1 MRNSGSQRKRKLNN
15 RGLSLVE
22 VMVGIVILGIVTGP
36 LLHSFVSAMRYNQRA
51 KERQRT
57 TTAAQ
62 SIMEGFKAYD
72 IEELCWQFS
81 GDPAHPFR
89 VIANSGVVSEEA
101 LSDRSGDGVP
111 DTSILPQADGTLA
124 FEPAS
129 DGHYAFVMQNIS
141 FESKL
146 YDARVEV
153 RPKAPLPD
161 ADFDGTQNM
170 AAFED
175 INGYLDAIYKPQA
188 NRDQLA
194 YTLIL
199 NKLLDKLNEED
210 ASDEEF
216 LLADLD
222 TDKLRVKKLILVDIT
237 SSGTDICVVKVTTI
251 YQYET
256 LNYLYEDAE
265 GDEQELEFSG
275 NLADSSGK
283 KVVDDINHDGFLEID
298 YSNTN
303 CDSGVI
309 YTEEIYNN
317 TQTAAD
323 GAHLEKVYLYY
334 YPAYRDVSG
343 VKISSETIILQNN
356 SGEAKDIYLI
366 KQVNGTLSNVWLNN
380 YENSYSPT
388 VTGTGSAINLYHNLN
403 TNLAG
408 GGTTASVSISGVTEK
423 TQLVENNPE
432 YLLYEVIVSVY
443 EEGAAANGFPAESCL
458 LELNGSMNK

>member
-36 LLHSFVSAMRYNQRA
+36 LLHSFVSALRYNQRA

-222 TDKLRVKKLILVDIT
+222 TDKLRVEKETTVTIASPDA
-237 SSGTDICVVKVTTI
+237 GICVVTVTTV
-251 YQYET
+251 YKYDARH
-256 LNYLYEDAE
+256 YPYEDAD
-265 GDEQELEFSG
+265 GNEQELGFHG
-275 NLADSSGK
+275 NLG
-283 KVVDDINHDGFLEID
+283 VDDDD
-298 YSNTN
+298 
-303 CDSGVI
+303 DSAVI

>member
-1 MRNSGSQRKRKLNN
+1 MRNSGSQRKRKRNN
-15 RGLSLVE
+15 KGMSLVE

-36 LLHSFVSAMRYNQRA
+36 LLHSFVSALRYNQRA

-89 VIANSGVVSEEA
+89 VIANLDSTTGVVSEEA
-101 LSDRSGDGVP
+101 LSDRNGDGAP
-111 DTSILPQADGTLA
+111 DTSILSQADGTLA

-141 FESKL
+141 FKLDDSDTAKL

-188 NRDQLA
+188 NRDQIA

-199 NKLLDKLNEED
+199 NKLLNKLNEED
-210 ASDEEF
+210 ASEQDF
-216 LLADLD
+216 LLEDLD
-222 TDKLRVKKLILVDIT
+222 TGKLRVDKETTVTIASPAAGV
-237 SSGTDICVVKVTTI
+237 CVVTVTTV
-251 YQYET
+251 YQYDAR
-256 LNYLYEDAE
+256 LYPYEDAD
-265 GDEQELEFSG
+265 GNEQELGFHG
-275 NLADSSGK
+275 NLGIDDDEDSA
-283 KVVDDINHDGFLEID
+283 
-298 YSNTN
+298 
-303 CDSGVI
+303 VI
-309 YTEEIYNN
+309 YIDEIYNN

-323 GAHLEKVYLYY
+323 GARLEKVYLYY
-334 YPAYRDVSG
+334 YPAYRNVAG
-343 VKISSETIILQNN
+343 VKINSETIALQNN

-380 YENSYSPT
+380 YENSYTPT
-388 VTGTGSAINLYHNLN
+388 VTGEGSTINLYHNLN

-408 GGTTASVSISGVTEK
+408 GGTTASVSISGVTEM
-423 TQLVENNPE
+423 TQLLENNPQ
-432 YLLYEVIVSVY
+432 YLLYEVVVSVY
-443 EEGAAANGFPAESCL
+443 EEGAAANGFPADSCL
-458 LELNGSMNK
+458 LELNGSMNR

>member
-161 ADFDGTQNM
+161 ADFNGTQNM

-175 INGYLDAIYKPQA
+175 INGYLDAIYKPQT

-222 TDKLRVKKLILVDIT
+222 TDKLRVEKETTVTIASPDAGV
-237 SSGTDICVVKVTTI
+237 CVVTVTTV
-251 YQYET
+251 YKYDARH
-256 LNYLYEDAE
+256 YPYEDAD
-265 GDEQELEFSG
+265 GNEQELGFHG
-275 NLADSSGK
+275 NLG
-283 KVVDDINHDGFLEID
+283 VDDDD
-298 YSNTN
+298 
-303 CDSGVI
+303 DSAVI

>member
-216 LLADLD
+216 LIADLD
-222 TDKLRVKKLILVDIT
+222 TDKLRVEKETTVTIASPDAGV
-237 SSGTDICVVKVTTI
+237 CVVTVTTV
-251 YQYET
+251 YKYDARH
-256 LNYLYEDAE
+256 YPYEDAD
-265 GDEQELEFSG
+265 GNEQELGFHG
-275 NLADSSGK
+275 NLG
-283 KVVDDINHDGFLEID
+283 VDDDD
-298 YSNTN
+298 
-303 CDSGVI
+303 DSAVI

-458 LELNGSMNK
+458 LELNGSLNK

>member
-111 DTSILPQADGTLA
+111 DTSILSQADGTLA

-161 ADFDGTQNM
+161 ADFNGTQNM
-170 AAFED
+170 ATFED

-222 TDKLRVKKLILVDIT
+222 TDKLRVEKETTVTIASPDAGV
-237 SSGTDICVVKVTTI
+237 CVVTVTTV
-251 YQYET
+251 YKYDARH
-256 LNYLYEDAE
+256 YPYEDAD
-265 GDEQELEFSG
+265 GNEQELGFHG
-275 NLADSSGK
+275 NLG
-283 KVVDDINHDGFLEID
+283 VDDDD
-298 YSNTN
+298 
-303 CDSGVI
+303 DSAVI

>member
-1 MRNSGSQRKRKLNN
+1 MRNSGSQRKRKQNN
-15 RGLSLVE
+15 RGMSLVE

-36 LLHSFVSAMRYNQRA
+36 LLHSFVSALRYNQRA

-89 VIANSGVVSEEA
+89 VIANLDSAAGAVSEEA
-101 LSDRSGDGVP
+101 LSDRNGDGAP
-111 DTSILPQADGTLA
+111 DVSIMPQADGTLA

-129 DGHYAFVMQNIS
+129 DGHYAFVMENIS
-141 FESKL
+141 FKLDDSDTAKL

-161 ADFDGTQNM
+161 ADFDGTQNL

-199 NKLLDKLNEED
+199 NKLLDKLNEK
-210 ASDEEF
+210 DESEQEF
-216 LLADLD
+216 LLEDLD
-222 TDKLRVKKLILVDIT
+222 TSKLRVDKETTVTIT
-237 SSGTDICVVKVTTI
+237 SPAAGVCVVTVTTV
-251 YQYET
+251 YKYDARH
-256 LNYLYEDAE
+256 YPYEDAD
-265 GDEQELEFSG
+265 GDEQELGFHG
-275 NLADSSGK
+275 NLGVDGDDDSA
-283 KVVDDINHDGFLEID
+283 
-298 YSNTN
+298 
-303 CDSGVI
+303 VI
-309 YTEEIYNN
+309 YTDEIYNN

-323 GAHLEKVYLYY
+323 GARLEKVYLYY
-334 YPAYRDVSG
+334 YPAYRDVAG
-343 VKISSETIILQNN
+343 VKISSDTIVLQND
-356 SGEAKDIYLI
+356 SGETKDVYLI
-366 KQVNGTLSNVWLNN
+366 KQVNGTLSNIRLNN
-380 YENSYSPT
+380 CENSYTPT
-388 VTGTGSAINLYHNLN
+388 VTGSGSTINLYHNLN

-408 GGTTASVSISGVTEK
+408 GGTVATVSISGVTEM
-423 TQLVENNPE
+423 TQIVESNPE
-432 YLLYEVIVSVY
+432 YLLYEVVVSVY
-443 EEGAAANGFPAESCL
+443 EEGAAANGFPADSCL
-458 LELNGSMNK
+458 LELNGSMNR

>member
-161 ADFDGTQNM
+161 ADFNGTQNM

-222 TDKLRVKKLILVDIT
+222 TDKLRVEKETTVTIASPDAGV
-237 SSGTDICVVKVTTI
+237 CVVTVTTV
-251 YQYET
+251 YKYDARH
-256 LNYLYEDAE
+256 YPYEDAD
-265 GDEQELEFSG
+265 GNEQELGFHG
-275 NLADSSGK
+275 NLG
-283 KVVDDINHDGFLEID
+283 VDDDD
-298 YSNTN
+298 
-303 CDSGVI
+303 DSAVI

-388 VTGTGSAINLYHNLN
+388 VTGTGSTINLYHNLN

>member
-216 LLADLD
+216 LIADLD
-222 TDKLRVKKLILVDIT
+222 TDKLRVEKETTVTIASPDAGV
-237 SSGTDICVVKVTTI
+237 CVVTVTTV
-251 YQYET
+251 YKYDARH
-256 LNYLYEDAE
+256 YPYEDAD
-265 GDEQELEFSG
+265 GNEQELGFHG
-275 NLADSSGK
+275 NLG
-283 KVVDDINHDGFLEID
+283 VDDDD
-298 YSNTN
+298 
-303 CDSGVI
+303 DSAVI

>member
-81 GDPAHPFR
+81 SDPAHPFR

-161 ADFDGTQNM
+161 ADFNGTQNM

-222 TDKLRVKKLILVDIT
+222 TDKLRVEKETTVTIASPDAGV
-237 SSGTDICVVKVTTI
+237 CVVTVTTV
-251 YQYET
+251 YKYDARH
-256 LNYLYEDAE
+256 YPYEDAD
-265 GDEQELEFSG
+265 GNEQELGFHG
-275 NLADSSGK
+275 NLG
-283 KVVDDINHDGFLEID
+283 VDDDD
-298 YSNTN
+298 
-303 CDSGVI
+303 DSAVI

>member
-222 TDKLRVKKLILVDIT
+222 TDKLRVEKETTVTIASPDA
-237 SSGTDICVVKVTTI
+237 GICVVTVTTV
-251 YQYET
+251 YKYDARH
-256 LNYLYEDAE
+256 YPYEDAD
-265 GDEQELEFSG
+265 GNEQELGFHG
-275 NLADSSGK
+275 NLG
-283 KVVDDINHDGFLEID
+283 VDDDD
-298 YSNTN
+298 
-303 CDSGVI
+303 DSVVI